1 MKLLLTLLLT
11 TLSLFSQII
20 EKNTPISLTIRGVPQ
35 EESVEFNGQYIV
47 YENGMIN
54 IPLLGS
60 MRAAGM
66 TPSALAKEIES
77 RYRAAEIYTKPTVNA
92 DYDRARK
99 SEDEVLQDKERKRLE
114 QEREDAK
121 RYFTLRRQQGSSVI
135 TFRDGLTLQD
145 AIAAG
150 GGGGTFDSK
159 KRAILERNG
168 KEYEYDME
176 NIQHRNVKIYP
187 KDVIKLPHINK
198 DSGIFRIFGGGD

>member
-1 MKLLLTLLLT
+1 MKLLLTFLLT

-20 EKNTPISLTIRGVPQ
+20 EKNTPINLSIRGVPQ
-35 EESVEFNGQYIV
+35 EESAGFNGQYIV

-54 IPLLGS
+54 VPLLGS
-60 MRAAGM
+60 IKASGM
-66 TPSALAKEIES
+66 TPDSLSKKIEGL
-77 RYRAAEIYTKPTVNA
+77 YRSAEIYTKPTVNA

-99 SEDEVLQDKERKRLE
+99 SEDEERQLIEKERLLQKE
-114 QEREDAK
+114 EDAK

-135 TFRDGLTLQD
+135 TFRDGMTLQD

-159 KRAILERNG
+159 KRAVLERNG
-168 KEYEYDME
+168 KEYEYDMK

-187 KDVIKLPHINK
+187 RDVIKLPHINK
-198 DSGIFRIFGGGD
+198 DSKIFSIFGGS